1 MESAAKRLRSYAR
14 DDRAATSI
22 EYGLMATFIAL
33 AMLTAVTTAGLTLA
47 DVFQQVADML

>member
-1 MESAAKRLRSYAR
+1 MESVTKRLRSYVG

-33 AMLTAVTTAGLTLA
+33 AMLTAVTTVGLTLA
-47 DVFQQVADML
+47 DVFEQVADML